1 MKKFKIGDK
10 VRFTKEAMAQ
20 NEELRN
26 KTGIYTICN
35 ITKFTENY
43 KYELK
48 EDDDADKETK
58 FLFNL
63 IDKKVVKKYGYP
75 ARVFELVTDE
85 KATNANEALVDF
97 GTVINTFYSTS
108 CGVYYFSRGNS
119 KLRITNDRI
128 GSIDVLVTA
137 NGKLYNPS
145 YEDIF
150 AKDWHKVEVK

>member
-20 NEELRN
+20 DEELRN

-35 ITKFTENY
+35 ITELMGVY

-48 EDDDADKETK
+48 EDEDADEETK
-58 FLFNL
+58 FSFDL
-63 IDKKVVKKYGYP
+63 INKKIVKKYGY
-75 ARVFELVTDE
+75 AAKKLELATDE
-85 KATNANEALVDF
+85 KATNVDEALVDF

-119 KLRITNDRI
+119 KLRITNSRI
-128 GSIDVLVTA
+128 GNVDVLVTA

-150 AKDWHKVEVK
+150 AKDWHRVEVK

>member
-10 VRFTKEAMAQ
+10 VRFTKEAMAL
-20 NEELRN
+20 NEKLRE

-35 ITKFTENY
+35 ITELMGIY

-48 EDDDADKETK
+48 EDEDANEETK
-58 FLFNL
+58 FLFDL
-63 IDKKVVKKYGYP
+63 INQKVVKKYGYS
-75 ARVFELVTDE
+75 AKMLELATDE
-85 KATNANEALVDF
+85 KVTNANEALVDF

-119 KLRITNDRI
+119 KLRITNSRI
-128 GSIDVLVTA
+128 GNVDVLVTA

-150 AKDWHKVEVK
+150 AKDWHKVEAK

>member
-20 NEELRN
+20 YKELRE

-35 ITKFTENY
+35 ITEHMGNY

-48 EDDDADKETK
+48 EDEDADEELKL
-58 FLFNL
+58 LFDL
-63 IDKKVVKKYGYP
+63 FDKKIVKRHGYSGK
-75 ARVFELVTDE
+75 AFELATDE
-85 KATNANEALVDF
+85 TAANIDETLVSF
-97 GTVINTFYSTS
+97 GTVINTLNSTS
-108 CGVYYFSRGNS
+108 CGSYYFSRGNS
-119 KLRITNDRI
+119 KLRITNSRI
-128 GSIDVLVTA
+128 GNVDVLVTA

-150 AKDWHKVEVK
+150 AKDWHRVEVK